1 MSIGTF
7 FGESGAEMIAEVLKN
22 KSMLT
27 KLKLR
32 CNEMDKKMGKKNSLQ
47 KGTEWTDCKIREQEM
62 RIISES
68 MMCNSSL
75 TELNMFGEE
84 MNKECDD

>member
-1 MSIGTF
+1 MVTLRRESFSFIINNMSIGTF

-47 KGTEWTDCKIREQEM
+47 KGTE
-62 RIISES
+62 
-68 MMCNSSL
+68 
-75 TELNMFGEE
+75 
-84 MNKECDD
+84 